1 MLAWVMRI
9 IVMFGVLTVIY
20 IALSRYQRWEERRKL
35 EAEYDADPRPDEDR
49 ESYVAQGMHE
59 YDSSLKRTLL
69 IGVYGLPA
77 AALIIL
83 FLIAE
88 YG

>member
-1 MLAWVMRI
+1 MLGWLLRV
-9 IVMFGVLTVIY
+9 VVIFAILSLVY
-20 IALSRYQRWEERRKL
+20 IALSRYQRWEEGRKL
-35 EAEYDADPRPDEDR
+35 EAEYDADPDRSEDR
-49 ESYVAQGMHE
+49 ETFVARGMQE
-59 YDSSLKRTLL
+59 YGRSLRRNLL
-69 IGVYGLPA
+69 IGVYGIPL

>member
-1 MLAWVMRI
+1 MLGWVLRI
-9 IVMFGVLTVIY
+9 IVIFGILSVVY

-35 EAEYDADPRPDEDR
+35 EAEYDADPGLDEER
-49 ESYVAQGMHE
+49 ETYVARGMRD
-59 YDSSLKRTLL
+59 YSSSLKRNLL
-69 IGVYGLPA
+69 IGVYGIPVA
-77 AALIIL
+77 AMIIL